1 MIGDNVTEGYDW
13 HVLRDTP
20 TAHGSGKEPMYGSMG
35 KSTKPDPNRKVTYPC
50 VLHVACLDSHNTS
63 YFYKRENGTYYW
75 LHARKNKDDVE
86 VDADELQLDMLG
98 DIILSNE
105 YILKSIYYE

>member
-1 MIGDNVTEGYDW
+1 MTGYDW
-13 HVLRDTP
+13 HELRDIP
-20 TAHGSGKEPMYGSMG
+20 PAHGSGKEPMYGSMG

-75 LHARKNKDDVE
+75 LHARKNKDDVC
-86 VDADELQLDMLG
+86 VDADMLQLDLFG
-98 DIILSNE
+98 DIILTNE
-105 YILKSIYYE
+105 QVMKEIL

>member
-1 MIGDNVTEGYDW
+1 MTGYDW
-13 HVLRDTP
+13 HVIRDIP
-20 TAHGSGKEPMYGSMG
+20 SAHGSGKEPMYASMG

-63 YFYKRENGTYYW
+63 YFYKREDGTYYW

-86 VDADELQLDMLG
+86 VDADQVQLDLF
-98 DIILSNE
+98 DDPILSNE
-105 YILKSIYYE
+105 FILKAIL

>member
-1 MIGDNVTEGYDW
+1 MDNGYDW
-13 HVLRDTP
+13 HVVRDIP
-20 TAHGSGKEPMYGSMG
+20 PAHGSGKEPMYGSMG

-75 LHARKNKDDVE
+75 LHARKNKDDVC
-86 VDADELQLDMLG
+86 VDADMLQLDLLG
-98 DIILSNE
+98 DIILTNE
-105 YILKSIYYE
+105 QVMKEIL